1 MSKERESAVL
11 EFLGTFS
18 TLQGPPPDAI
28 SELSDGVVLFD
39 ALSEM

>member
-1 MSKERESAVL
+1 MAEQETAML

-18 TLQGPPPDAI
+18 TLQGSPPENL
-28 SELSDGVVLFD
+28 SGLSDGVVLFD